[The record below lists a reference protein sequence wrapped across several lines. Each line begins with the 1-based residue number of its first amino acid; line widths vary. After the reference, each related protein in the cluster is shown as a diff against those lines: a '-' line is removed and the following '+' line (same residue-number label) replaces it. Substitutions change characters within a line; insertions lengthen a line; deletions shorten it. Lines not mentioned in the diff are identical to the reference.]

1 MRLNLRS
8 CLALA
13 VSFAVLSF
21 LAVEVVLGDVSA
33 GHSLAVVW
41 AGVGILCLIIVS
53 GRTWP
58 NVFGRD
64 MFDNHYG
71 RQPTPVRPSAE
82 AGSSKS
88 HRTFASSAGGHVAR
102 SVGHLR
108 QLVGHG
114 AGNRQR
120 LLLG

>member
-1 MRLNLRS
+1 MRLSFRS
-8 CLALA
+8 ILAFT
-13 VSFAVLSF
+13 VCFVVLSF
-21 LAVEVVLGDVSA
+21 LALEVVLGDVSV

-41 AGVGILCLIIVS
+41 TGVAALAVISLS
-53 GRTWP
+53 GRNWP
-58 NVFGRD
+58 NIFGRD
-64 MFDNHYG
+64 MFEDEYN
-71 RQPTPVRPSAE
+71 RRPNPVRPSTE

-102 SVGHLR
+102 SIGHLR

-114 AGNRQR
+114 AGSRQR

>member
-1 MRLNLRS
+1 MRLSFRS

-41 AGVGILCLIIVS
+41 TGVAVLALISVS
-53 GRTWP
+53 SINWP
-58 NVFGRD
+58 NTFGRD
-64 MFDNHYG
+64 IFEERYG
-71 RQPTPVRPSAE
+71 RGPNPVRPSAE

-102 SVGHLR
+102 SVGHLQ

-114 AGNRQR
+114 TAGRQR
-120 LLLG
+120 RLC